1 MNQKTNDILFYFGI
15 ALLLIGAFGLTFAAF
30 FAIIGLPI
38 FIVGIIL
45 ILLSKRKL
53 KIKTI
58 WILGSIVGIVA
69 FWPIWT
75 KINTIEPETYLVPEN
90 FNGKIKIIYGLKCG
104 IKPKVENGRRI
115 LEIPNDGILFV
126 DYEFKSGIIDHEYYS
141 IDKNGERV
149 KLERYENYKKG
160 TKNVPG
166 IGFGASGNFPGEMPN
181 GGISSESPLTVHYS
195 EFQVIRDSTV
205 QYDFKK
211 ERKFDSIVRA
221 RIEKCK

>member
-1 MNQKTNDILFYFGI
+1 MNQKTNDILFYLGI

-30 FAIIGLPI
+30 FAIIGLPV
-38 FIVGIIL
+38 FIIGIIL

-53 KIKTI
+53 KTKAL
-58 WILGSIVGIVA
+58 WILGSVVTIIG

-75 KINTIEPETYLVPEN
+75 KINTIEPETYLVPED
-90 FNGKIKIIYGLKCG
+90 FSGKIKIIYGLECG
-104 IKPKVENGRRI
+104 IKPKIENGRRI

-141 IDKNGERV
+141 IDKNGKRV
-149 KLERYENYKKG
+149 KLERYENYEKG

-181 GGISSESPLTVHYS
+181 GGFSSESPLTVHYS

-205 QYDFKK
+205 QYDFNS